1 MRPGAASP
9 TRSPSEPARADPRD
23 RRTMTKPNVR
33 YGNGVFRRRILLR
46 SDAGLVRVELED
58 GNHGFRLRLQH
69 DGHGVTGVDAD
80 TLRHPFGTCTEAV
93 RPLREFVGH
102 RLADGARVL
111 RERLDPGAH
120 CTHLFDMAM
129 LAIAHAS
136 ARPGGAGSSV
146 DYEMAVHD
154 EVAGLTQ
161 ARIRRDGELVHVW
174 QIQAHRIVA
183 PAAHQGQP
191 MMRGFHAW
199 ASAAFD
205 ATALEAA
212 AALQRAYFVAQSRR
226 FDFDPPDENPGS
238 ADGMP
243 HGSCYSYNRGVVER
257 AFRSHGTVRDFTHTP
272 EKLLR
277 FEPGAARSLHG

>member
-1 MRPGAASP
+1 MS
-9 TRSPSEPARADPRD
+9 
-23 RRTMTKPNVR
+23 KPNVH
-33 YGNGVFRRRILLR
+33 YGNGVFRRRIRLCA
-46 SDAGLVRVELED
+46 DAGRVTVELED

-69 DGHGVTGVDAD
+69 DGRVVTDIEAD

-93 RPLREFVGH
+93 RPLRQFVGH
-102 RLADGARVL
+102 RLADGAKAL

-129 LAIAHAS
+129 LAIHQASQRTAS
-136 ARPGGAGSSV
+136 AATAI

-154 EVAGLTQ
+154 EAAGLTR
-161 ARIRRDGELVHVW
+161 AEIRRNGAPVHAW
-174 QIQAHRIVA
+174 QIQSHRVIA
-183 PAAHQGQP
+183 PAVHQGQP

-199 ASAAFD
+199 ASAAFGG
-205 ATALEAA
+205 AELEAA

-226 FDFDPPDENPGS
+226 FDFDPPEQNPGV

-257 AFRSHGTVRDFTHTP
+257 AFRSAGTVRDFTHTP

-277 FEPGAARSLHG
+277 FEPGAARSPHG